1 MAVRRTREEKV
12 KAQQRRGEMFSWSG
26 EAKIEEKSPK
36 TSLSTQL
43 TNTKTEKRE
52 KAISPESR
60 YLKVDLLRT
69 LLATLIIIALLAFAY
84 WRS

>member
-12 KAQQRRGEMFSWSG
+12 KAQQRRGETFAWSN
-26 EAKIEEKSPK
+26 EAKTEEKSPK
-36 TSLSTQL
+36 TSPSTK
-43 TNTKTEKRE
+43 TKTELSK
-52 KAISPESR
+52 KLLSPETR

-69 LLATLIIIALLAFAY
+69 LLATLVIIALLAFVY